1 MRNFQY
7 PQSGSRPCRLR
18 AVAKVMRPIG
28 CFQYP
33 QSGSRPC
40 RDALYPRIQ
49 VKVPLSV
56 PSKRVETLPPTI
68 YYAIC
73 PVCDSSFST
82 LKAGRDLA
90 AITTLSSGGGNTT
103 FQYPQSGSRPCRV
116 QSTLW
121 FTPYFRLS
129 VPSKRVETL
138 PLKRLIAICPLAGT
152 FSTLKAGRDLAA
164 AAPLKRFSSNM
175 YFQYPQSGSRPCRRR
190 FLKMLRSHLKH
201 FLRSKPFPGHF
212 NGAI

>member
-1 MRNFQY
+1 M
-7 PQSGSRPCRLR
+7 
-18 AVAKVMRPIG
+18 
-28 CFQYP
+28 
-33 QSGSRPC
+33 
-40 RDALYPRIQ
+40 
-49 VKVPLSV
+49 
-56 PSKRVETLPPTI
+56 T
-68 YYAIC
+68 
-73 PVCDSSFST
+73 FST

-175 YFQYPQSGSRPCRRR
+175 YFQYPQSGSRPCRVQQWSHIEIISST
-190 FLKMLRSHLKH
+190 FSTLKAGRDLAALNQA
-201 FLRSKPFPGHF
+201 KPRLTPEQT
-212 NGAI
+212 